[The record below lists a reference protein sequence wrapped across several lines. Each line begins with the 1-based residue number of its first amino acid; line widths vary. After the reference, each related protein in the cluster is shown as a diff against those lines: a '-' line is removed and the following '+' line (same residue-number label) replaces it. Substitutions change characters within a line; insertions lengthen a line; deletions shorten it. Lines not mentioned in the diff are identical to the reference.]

1 MERHGATLSASVRFK
16 TLSSTPISTGT
27 QQAVSIKNVT
37 EEKSPAIKLYP
48 NPTRGQFVIELH
60 LANNISTNAKIEL
73 VNMMGQTVSTDN
85 ANINNGMLYKN
96 VSISS
101 SLAAGIYIARII
113 VNNKTYATKLVYEK

>member
-1 MERHGATLSASVRFK
+1 MERFVSRVIFK
-16 TLSSTPISTGT
+16 TLSSAPISTGT

-48 NPTRGQFVIELH
+48 NPTRGRFVIELH
-60 LANNISTNAKIEL
+60 LANNISANAKIEM

-85 ANINNGMLYKN
+85 ASINNGTLYKN

-101 SLAAGIYIARII
+101 SLPAGTYIARII
-113 VNNKTYATKLVYEK
+113 VNNKTYTTKLIYEK